1 LSEDVRSS
9 IGFFS
14 NILKILRKIKYF
26 ANFSLLACNL
36 LQPFLQTA
44 CTGRVRILPV
54 HVNNSMWRSIM
65 TIQKKAQQGFT
76 LIELMIVIAIV
87 GILAA
92 IALPAYQDYI
102 VRSKLSEPLAA
113 LAEAKTTVAEY
124 VAANGGFPNDPAG
137 ATAFGINTSSRL
149 TTSDITNELDILPGT
164 GLVEGSPVYIVA
176 RVFTSVWDGSTKA
189 DGATLSFQL
198 SGSINSDGTMSWTC
212 LPGEVDARG
221 TDTAIPTKYLP
232 ANCRG

>member
-1 LSEDVRSS
+1 
-9 IGFFS
+9 
-14 NILKILRKIKYF
+14 
-26 ANFSLLACNL
+26 
-36 LQPFLQTA
+36 
-44 CTGRVRILPV
+44 
-54 HVNNSMWRSIM
+54 M

-124 VAANGGFPNDPAG
+124 VAANGQYPAD
-137 ATAFGINTSSRL
+137 ATSFGINTADRDQ
-149 TTSDITNELDILPGT
+149 SDIIDTLSIETPT
-164 GLVEGSPVYIVA
+164 VSEPVQIVA
-176 RVFTSVWDGSTKA
+176 NVHTSVWDGTTAPS
-189 DGATLSFQL
+189 ATTEAFRL
-198 SGSINSDGTMSWTC
+198 SGSTNADGTMTWEC
-212 LPGEVDARG
+212 LPGDDAG
-221 TDTAIPTKYLP
+221 ANEIPTKYLP